1 MEKIIDDTKIFNF
14 IQENNLTP
22 KEFCKRCRVPLT
34 VLDKIKNNDLNYN
47 IVYLLRIAKVMDIDF
62 RVLII
67 G

>member
-14 IQENNLTP
+14 IQENNLTH

-47 IVYLLRIAKVMDIDF
+47 IVYLLRIARVMDIDF